1 MGLNEKFFKSS
12 DEEAGPLFNTVLY
25 TGNSTARAITGVGFE
40 PDLVWIKKRNSASN
54 SSHML
59 FDIVRGVDKVIITN
73 STQAEYNGGGTGYHT
88 SFDTDGFSITGNGF
102 VNSSNTFVAWCF
114 KAGGAAVP
122 NTDGSIASQVSA
134 NVANGFSIVKYS
146 GGNSSGTT
154 VGHGL
159 SSAPELI
166 INKNTSKSSSW
177 PVFVTG
183 GIAMNSST
191 FTLEGSSQ
199 YLSLN
204 GTNNFL
210 TYVFDSQLGGT
221 ANSGSSSQSIISYCF
236 HSVAGV
242 SKVGSYTGNGL
253 TTNGPVIDFG
263 FEPSWIMIKSTSFT
277 ERWVIYDNKRSTSN
291 PRSKVLTANSNAT
304 EIDTAY
310 YNINFTATGFT
321 VNGTAAFTNRSGE
334 TYIYYAIA

>member
-1 MGLNEKFFKSS
+1 MGLNEKFFKSAAAVEGES
-12 DEEAGPLFNTVLY
+12 FMSTLVYDGD
-25 TGNSTARAITGVGFE
+25 GNNGKVVTGVGFD
-40 PDLVWIKKRNSASN
+40 PDLVWIKNMDTAY
-54 SSHML
+54 SHQL
-59 FDIVRGVDKVIITN
+59 FDVARGATKRVFSDLTN
-73 STQAEYNGGGTGYHT
+73 EEYTT
-88 SFDTDGFSITGNGF
+88 ADTLKSFITDGFTVGTNIG
-102 VNSSNTFVAWCF
+102 VNTQDNDHVAWCF
-114 KAGGAAVP
+114 KAGGAPVS
-122 NTDGSIASQVSA
+122 NGNGDITSQVSA
-134 NVANGFSIVKYS
+134 NVDSGFSIVRYS